1 MAPTYTVGTRD
12 RTLRRPGRLRTF
24 PLGPKGLIVAVVM
37 APRSTLENLKP
48 ALRQAALARRDA
60 LPARARAQAA
70 AHIGAQPFPITVSVD
85 AVVSGFWPMR
95 SEIDPLPLM
104 RQLAARGAKLAL
116 PLVQGR
122 GSPLA
127 FRAYAFGDQLRA
139 GTWGIHEPLSEA
151 PFVAPDLLI
160 VPLAAF
166 DRAGHRIGYGAGYY
180 DMTLRQLRA
189 QKSIMAVGLGFAVQE
204 ISAVPATAHD
214 ERLDLVLTEREL
226 IDCRGT

>member
-1 MAPTYTVGTRD
+1 MAHRPT
-12 RTLRRPGRLRTF
+12 
-24 PLGPKGLIVAVVM
+24 LG
-37 APRSTLENLKP
+37 SLKP

-60 LPARARAQAA
+60 LPASERAQAA
-70 AHIGAQPFPITVSVD
+70 AHIGARPFPIAVPVN

-95 SEIDPLPLM
+95 SEIDPVPLM

-127 FRAYAFGDQLRA
+127 FRAYAFGDPLRS
-139 GTWGIHEPLSEA
+139 GTWGIQEPLSEA
-151 PFVAPDLLI
+151 ALVTPDLLI

-166 DRAGHRIGYGAGYY
+166 DRGGHRIGYGAGYY
-180 DMTLRQLRA
+180 DLTLRQLRA
-189 QKSIMAVGLGFAVQE
+189 QKSIVAAGLGFAVQE
-204 ISAVPATAHD
+204 IAAVPATLHD

-226 IDCRGT
+226 IDCREA

>member
-1 MAPTYTVGTRD
+1 MAPC
-12 RTLRRPGRLRTF
+12 
-24 PLGPKGLIVAVVM
+24 
-37 APRSTLENLKP
+37 STLENPKS

-60 LPARARAQAA
+60 LSASARARAA
-70 AHIGAQPFPITVSVD
+70 AHIGAQPFPIAVSVD

-104 RQLAARGAKLAL
+104 RQLAARGTKLAL

-127 FRAYAFGDQLRA
+127 FRAYAFGHPLRA
-139 GTWGIHEPLSEA
+139 GTWGIYEPLSEA
-151 PFVAPDLLI
+151 PLVAPDLLI

-226 IDCRGT
+226 IDCRGA

>member
-1 MAPTYTVGTRD
+1 
-12 RTLRRPGRLRTF
+12 
-24 PLGPKGLIVAVVM
+24 M
-37 APRSTLENLKP
+37 APRATLKNLKP

-60 LPARARAQAA
+60 LPASARAQASA
-70 AHIGAQPFPITVSVD
+70 QIAAQPFPLAVSAD

-127 FRAYAFGDQLRA
+127 FRAYAFGDPLRA
-139 GTWGIHEPLSEA
+139 GTWGILEPLSAA

-166 DRAGHRIGYGAGYY
+166 DRGGHRIGYGAGYY

-189 QKSIMAVGLGFAVQE
+189 QKSIVAIGLGFAVQE

-226 IDCRGT
+226 IDCRGA

>member
-1 MAPTYTVGTRD
+1 
-12 RTLRRPGRLRTF
+12 
-24 PLGPKGLIVAVVM
+24 LIVAVVI
-37 APRSTLENLKP
+37 APRPTLENLKP

-60 LPARARAQAA
+60 LPASVRAQAA
-70 AHIGAQPFPITVSVD
+70 AQIGTQPFPIAISADVR
-85 AVVSGFWPMR
+85 VSGFWPMR

-122 GSPLA
+122 GSPLV
-127 FRAYAFGDQLRA
+127 FRAYAFGDPLPA
-139 GTWGIHEPLSEA
+139 GTWGIHEPLGEA
-151 PFVAPDLLI
+151 PLVAPDLLI

-166 DRAGHRIGYGAGYY
+166 DRGGHRIGYGAGYY

-189 QKSIMAVGLGFAVQE
+189 QKSIVAIGLGFAVQE

-226 IDCRGT
+226 IDCRGA

>member
-1 MAPTYTVGTRD
+1 MPERFD
-12 RTLRRPGRLRTF
+12 CR
-24 PLGPKGLIVAVVM
+24 VVI
-37 APRSTLENLKP
+37 ASRSSLENHKP
-48 ALRQAALARRDA
+48 ALRQAALARREA
-60 LPARARAQAA
+60 LPARARAEAA
-70 AHIGAQPFPITVSVD
+70 ARIGAQPFPVAVSAD

-122 GSPLA
+122 GCPLA
-127 FRAYAFGDQLRA
+127 FRAYAFGDPLRA

-151 PFVAPDLLI
+151 PLVAPDLLI

-189 QKSIMAVGLGFAVQE
+189 QKSIVAIGLGFAVQE
-204 ISAVPATAHD
+204 ISAVPATPHD

-226 IDCRGT
+226 IDCRGA